1 MPLTTFA
8 DISPRTAAFAAVEL
22 LKRGLPYLCLEKF
35 GQAKTLPEKSSMT
48 AKFRRYNSL
57 PPALTALTEGV
68 TPASKKLNK
77 TDISVT
83 LSQYGDVIELTD
95 IIQDTHEDPVLNEMM
110 AVAGEQAAKTVEII
124 RFNVLKACS
133 NVFYANSVAGRT
145 SVVAV
150 PSRADQRKIVRALER
165 QEASRIT
172 NIVRSTPSFNT
183 ENVLPS
189 FIALCHVDC
198 TTDVR
203 GMDGFVSCADYG
215 NISPYETEIGSC
227 EDVRYLKSTIF
238 TAYPDGGGSPTGK
251 VSTAGTAAD
260 VYPILYLAK
269 DAYGLIALK
278 GKFAVTP
285 IVRNPNQP
293 SPSDPLGQRGFV
305 AWKTMQTAVILNDA
319 WMCVYECACTA

>member
-1 MPLTTFA
+1 MSMTTYA

-22 LKRGLPYLCLEKF
+22 LRRGLPYLCLEKF
-35 GQAKTLPEKSSMT
+35 GQAKPIPANNSTT
-48 AKFRRYNSL
+48 IKFRRYNSL
-57 PPALTALTEGV
+57 PAATTPLTEGV

-77 TDISVT
+77 TDIQAT
-83 LSQYGDVIELTD
+83 MSQYGDVIELTD
-95 IIQDTHEDPVLNEMM
+95 VVADTHEDPVLSEMM
-110 AVAGEQAAKTVEII
+110 AIAGEQAAKTVEII
-124 RFNVLKACS
+124 RFNILKACS
-133 NVFYANSVAGRT
+133 NVFYAGSVAGRT
-145 SVVAV
+145 NVVGV
-150 PSRADQRKIVRALER
+150 ISRADQRKIVRALER

-172 NIVRSTPSFNT
+172 TVVRSTPAFNT
-183 ENVLPS
+183 ENILPA
-189 FIALCHVDC
+189 FIALCHVDQ

-203 GMDGFVSCADYG
+203 GMDGFVSVADYG
-215 NISPYETEIGSC
+215 NYTPYETEIGNC

-260 VYPILYLAK
+260 VYPILYLAR
-269 DAYGLIALK
+269 DAYGIVALK
-278 GKFAVTP
+278 GKYAVTP

-319 WMCVYECACTA
+319 WMACYECACTA